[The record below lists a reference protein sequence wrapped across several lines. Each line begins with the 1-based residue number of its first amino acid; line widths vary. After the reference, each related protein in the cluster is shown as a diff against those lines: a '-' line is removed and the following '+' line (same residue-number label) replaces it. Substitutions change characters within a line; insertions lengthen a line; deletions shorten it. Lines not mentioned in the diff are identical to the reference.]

1 MPFHA
6 YLFYSDGKCREAFTR
21 YQEIF
26 GGELNIMSFAD
37 LPDGAD
43 TMPGAKPEH
52 VMHAALIHS
61 DGLLMGSD
69 DPSGDGGPRLGIS
82 VSYTAPDIETGRK
95 AFEAIV
101 EGGEVQMPFES
112 TFWSPGFGG
121 GVDRW
126 GVSWMVDVATDEA
139 SA

>member
-1 MPFHA
+1 
-6 YLFYSDGKCREAFTR
+6 
-21 YQEIF
+21 
-26 GGELNIMSFAD
+26 MSFAD

-112 TFWSPGFGG
+112 TFRSEEQTSELPSLM
-121 GVDRW
+121 RI
-126 GVSWMVDVATDEA
+126 
-139 SA
+139 

>member
-82 VSYTAPDIETGRK
+82 ARYTAPDIGTGRQ
-95 AFEAIV
+95 AFEANV
-101 EGGEVQMPFES
+101 EGGEGQMPFRWEKRRVGREGVRKGHS
-112 TFWSPGFGG
+112 GG
-121 GVDRW
+121 R
-126 GVSWMVDVATDEA
+126 AIRKKK
-139 SA
+139 

>member
-1 MPFHA
+1 
-6 YLFYSDGKCREAFTR
+6 
-21 YQEIF
+21 
-26 GGELNIMSFAD
+26 
-37 LPDGAD
+37 
-43 TMPGAKPEH
+43 MPGAKPEH

-126 GVSWMVDVATDEA
+126 GVSWMVRSEEHTSELQSLMRNSYAVFCLKKKQHKT
-139 SA
+139 

>member
-37 LPDGAD
+37 MPDGAD

-82 VSYTAPDIETGRK
+82 VSYTAPDLETGRK
-95 AFEAIV
+95 AFENRK
-101 EGGEVQMPFES
+101 S
-112 TFWSPGFGG
+112 TRRNSRQLRD
-121 GVDRW
+121 DRMT
-126 GVSWMVDVATDEA
+126 SRA
-139 SA
+139 

>member
-61 DGLLMGSD
+61 DGLLMGSA
-69 DPSGDGGPRLGIS
+69 DPSGDGGPRHGIS
-82 VSYTAPDIETGRK
+82 VSYTAPDIATGPQ
-95 AFEAIV
+95 ASGGML
-101 EGGEVQMPFES
+101 EGGEGQKAVHHTS
-112 TFWSPGFGG
+112 WLPGLVGG
-121 GVDRW
+121 A
-126 GVSWMVDVATDEA
+126 ATRGCGA
-139 SA
+139 VV